1 MGVWFVKSKPVKM
14 IKCSGDV
21 RRNQIV
27 QAALKIIG
35 KKGVSGLTTAAIA
48 REVGLS
54 EASLYRHFKNKD
66 EILYATG
73 KGIGE
78 ALKKNIEIAFRTAA
92 PPLKKLMHAF
102 LLHLEYIENNEG
114 IPRLSFSEELHIG
127 NEQLQ
132 KEFLKNISV
141 YSSGL
146 ASLIR
151 EGQRSGAIRKD
162 IDARSSAA
170 MMIGMVLVTVM
181 KWSLSGFSFSLKSEG
196 MKLWKNFEKCI
207 APG

>member
-1 MGVWFVKSKPVKM
+1 MKSKPVKM
-14 IKCSGDV
+14 IKYSGDV
-21 RRNQIV
+21 RREQIV
-27 QAALKIIG
+27 KAALKIIG
-35 KKGVSGLTTAAIA
+35 KKGVSGLTTAVIA

-78 ALKKNIEIAFRTAA
+78 ALKKNIEIALRTVA
-92 PPLKKLMHAF
+92 PPLQKLKRAF
-102 LLHLEYIENNEG
+102 LLHLEYMENNEG
-114 IPRLSFSEELHIG
+114 IPRLAFSEELHIV

-146 ASLIR
+146 SSLIR
-151 EGQRSGAIRKD
+151 EGQRLEAIRKD
-162 IDARSSAA
+162 VDARSSAA
-170 MMIGMVLVTVM
+170 MMIGMVLVAVM
-181 KWSLSGFSFSLKSEG
+181 KWSLTGFSFSLKSEG

-207 APG
+207 APLS